1 MAVNKMI
8 GVKCT
13 KCNAVY
19 YPKRDCCPICR
30 GVELEETDMGDSGEL
45 ITYTELWA
53 VPKGISQ
60 MPLVLGIVQFSNGGR
75 VLGQISAKEVK
86 VGMRLKPVWAV
97 VRKVQE
103 KEVYGFKFEPI

>member
-1 MAVNKMI
+1 MMANIMI

-13 KCNAVY
+13 NCGAVY
-19 YPKRDCCPICR
+19 YPKRECCPKCSSTK
-30 GVELEETDMGDSGEL
+30 LEEVAMGDSGEL

-75 VLGQISAKEVK
+75 VLGQVSAKEVK

-103 KEVYGFKFEPI
+103 KEVYGFKFEPV